1 MWRRLGTVTV
11 AFVRFL
17 LAHDHAEQRG
27 LAGAVGAN
35 QADFFAGIQL
45 ERSVDK
51 DQLLAVLLIDVG
63 KRDHAPLS

>member
-1 MWRRLGTVTV
+1 MCSRLGTETV
-11 AFVRFL
+11 AVVRLL

-35 QADFFAGIQL
+35 QADLFAGVQL
-45 ERSVDK
+45 KRSVDK
-51 DQLLAVLLIDVG
+51 DQLLAVLLIDIG